1 MGTTQKAFHW
11 DIKRSNMD
19 LFVQYNEVC
28 THSES
33 EPVEYGSWSESYDFS
48 VEGVSLTSRDRYR
61 EEKLGCLVD
70 VQAGD
75 PVFVLYMTYD
85 TGDTFGRAEG
95 KGEVIWV
102 FKDSALAMKAKAQW
116 ETENNKRDPEFSI
129 EFEADGGIMVKQ
141 SNPAAGY
148 FENVG
153 YVDVGTFLV
162 NP

>member
-1 MGTTQKAFHW
+1 
-11 DIKRSNMD
+11 MD
-19 LFVQYNEVC
+19 LFVQYHEDC
-28 THSES
+28 TENYHSGEQ
-33 EPVEYGSWSESYDFS
+33 YGDWRQSYNFGVD
-48 VEGVSLTSRDRYR
+48 GVSLTSRDRWN

-70 VQAGD
+70 VKAGE

-85 TGDTFGRAEG
+85 TGDTFGRATG

-102 FKDSALAMKAKAQW
+102 FKDAMLAMKAKEIW
-116 ETENNKRDPEFSI
+116 NIENDKRDPEFSI
-129 EFEADGGIMVKQ
+129 EFEVDGGEKVKQ

-153 YVDVGTFLV
+153 YIDVATFLV